1 MRFTRAYTDA
11 PLSPGRKVLLDPVAS
26 AHLTRVLKLGAD
38 APVVVFNGDGRD
50 YHGRIARARKDGVEV
65 ELEHVQDAVEESPLE
80 ITLGQCIARGEK
92 MDWIVQKATELG
104 AAAIVPIES
113 ERTEVRLD
121 PERAARRRLHWR
133 GIAIAACEQCGR
145 ARVPEIAEPVEL
157 GPWVSAPRA
166 PDELALVFDP
176 DGQERLRALPAMTR
190 LRVLIGP
197 EGGLTEREVRLAAS
211 AGFRV
216 MRLGSRVLRTDTAGA
231 AALSAL
237 SALFG
242 DLG

>member
-11 PLSPGRKVLLDPVAS
+11 PLAPGHKVRLDPVAS
-26 AHLTRVLKLGAD
+26 AHLTRVLRLGAD

-50 YHGRIARARKDGVEV
+50 YHGRIARAKKDEVEV
-65 ELEHVQDAVEESPLE
+65 ALEHVQDAVEESPLHV
-80 ITLGQCIARGEK
+80 TLGQCIARGEK

-104 AAAIVPIES
+104 VAAIVPIES

-133 GIAIAACEQCGR
+133 GVAIAACEQCGR
-145 ARVPEIAEPVEL
+145 ARLPDVAEPIEL
-157 GPWVSAPRA
+157 APWLVSPRA

-176 DGQERLRALPAMTR
+176 DGQERLRAMPQATR
-190 LRVLIGP
+190 VRVLIGP
-197 EGGLTEREVRLAAS
+197 EGGLSERELKLAAD
-211 AGFRV
+211 AGFRTV
-216 MRLGSRVLRTDTAGA
+216 RLGARVLRTDTAGA
-231 AALSAL
+231 AALAAL

>member
-11 PLSPGRKVLLDPVAS
+11 PLAPGRKVLLDPVAS
-26 AHLTRVLKLGAD
+26 AHLVRVLKLGAD

-50 YHGRIARARKDGVEV
+50 YHGRIAKARKDCVEV
-65 ELEHVQDAVEESPLE
+65 ELEHVQEAVEESPLE
-80 ITLGQCIARGEK
+80 VTLGQCIARGEK

-104 AAAIVPIES
+104 ASAIVPIVS

-145 ARVPEIAEPVEL
+145 ARVPDVAEPVEL
-157 GPWVSAPRA
+157 APWVAAPRD
-166 PDELALVFDP
+166 PDELAIAFDP

-190 LRVLIGP
+190 LRLLIGP
-197 EGGLTEREVRLAAS
+197 EGGLTEREVKLAAA

-216 MRLGSRVLRTDTAGA
+216 VRLGSRVLRTDTAGA
-231 AALSAL
+231 AAVAAL